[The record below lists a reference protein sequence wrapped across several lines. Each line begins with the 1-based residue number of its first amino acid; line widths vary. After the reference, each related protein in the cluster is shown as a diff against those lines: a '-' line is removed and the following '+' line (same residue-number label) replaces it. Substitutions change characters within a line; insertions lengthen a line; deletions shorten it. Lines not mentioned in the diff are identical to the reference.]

1 MNTAQEKTAKDLS
14 QKITKS
20 GYTFQKKGHEH
31 QFTFNSGMQ
40 ESISSAR
47 SELEKLAADP
57 SDKDALAKVDAC
69 LDEGAKALHKR
80 QKHIMIADS
89 SDWDA
94 VRHYEADPLADDSD
108 DEKKIK
114 RAKKESKKELET
126 TGVTYRKRR
135 GGGHINGGYRRR
147 RQQSFMDQPGP
158 GYRRDVYQ
166 PPPLMATGGPHINT
180 ELQLGST
187 RVCSTATNRS

>member
-1 MNTAQEKTAKDLS
+1 
-14 QKITKS
+14 
-20 GYTFQKKGHEH
+20 
-31 QFTFNSGMQ
+31 MQ
-40 ESISSAR
+40 ESISSAC
-47 SELEKLAADP
+47 SELEELAADP

-94 VRHYEADPLADDSD
+94 IRHYEVDPLAD

-114 RAKKESKKELET
+114 RAKKELKKESET

-135 GGGHINGGYRRR
+135 GGGHINGGYRKRR
-147 RQQSFMDQPGP
+147 PQFFMDQPGP
-158 GYRRDVYQ
+158 EGCV
-166 PPPLMATGGPHINT
+166 PATTANGHGGAPHINT
-180 ELQLGST
+180 ELRLGST
-187 RVCSTATNRS
+187 RVCSTATNRSYDHAMAVEDMATWLPVAKRKTACILCTSLW